1 LDRSKGPITA
11 KEIKTGNIEP
21 DVVRLG
27 NSVPLYMIR
36 AGSQPV
42 TKIDLVFKAGSWW
55 QSKPLL
61 ASTANAML
69 SEGTSGHSG
78 EGIAEKIDY
87 YGSYLNTYSDRDHA
101 FISLYSLTKHLDIIL
116 PLLSEII
123 KTPSF
128 PGKELQNYLE
138 RRKQVYMIE
147 KNKVTSLAR
156 EKFSLALYGR
166 KHPYGQQLS
175 VSDFKNIEREDL
187 NEFHRKFYLSGNCS
201 IIVSGNYNEKDL
213 VRKMDDLFG
222 GVDWQSGGTIE
233 KGHPKKQ
240 PSRKMRILIPKKDS
254 VQSALRIGREL
265 FNKTDPEYPGMMVLN
280 NILGGHFGSR
290 LMQNIREKK
299 GYTYGIGSV
308 MVSLRNSG
316 FLAIVSEVGTG
327 YWNAALKEIYKE
339 LDKLRRKPVPRNE
352 LEITRS
358 HMLGE
363 VLRGFDGPF
372 AWSESIKSLIEQD
385 MDTGFYQRLSDT
397 ILNISPRQLLEL
409 AEKYLSPSEMHEIIA
424 GNNVKSGRYSSL

>member
-1 LDRSKGPITA
+1 MDRSKVPLKA

-27 NSVPLYMIR
+27 NSVPIYMIH

-42 TKIDLVFKAGSWW
+42 IKIDLIFKAGSWW
-55 QSKPLL
+55 QSKPLV

-69 SEGTSGHSG
+69 MEGTSGYSG
-78 EGIAEKIDY
+78 EEIAEKIDY
-87 YGSYLNTYSDRDHA
+87 YGSYLNPYSDRDHA
-101 FISLYSLTKHLDIIL
+101 FISIYSLTKHLDIIL

-128 PGKELQNYLE
+128 PEKELQNYLE
-138 RRKQVYMIE
+138 RRKQAYMVE
-147 KNKVTSLAR
+147 KTRVTSLAR
-156 EKFSLALYGR
+156 EKFSFALYGPN
-166 KHPYGQQLS
+166 HPYGQQLT
-175 VSDFKNIEREDL
+175 VSDFNNINREDL
-187 NEFHRKFYLSGNCS
+187 EEFHKKFYLSGNLS
-201 IIVSGNYNEKDL
+201 IIVSGRYNEKDL
-213 VRKMDDLFG
+213 ARKMEDLFG
-222 GVDWQSGGTIE
+222 DADWQSGEMIE
-233 KGHPKKQ
+233 KVDPEKRA
-240 PSRKMRILIPKKDS
+240 SCNMRILIPKEDA
-254 VQSALRIGREL
+254 VQSALRVGREL
-265 FNKTDPEYPGMMVLN
+265 FNTTDPEYTGMLVLN

-316 FLAIVSEVGTG
+316 FMAIVSEVGTG
-327 YWNAALKEIYKE
+327 YWNAALKEISKE
-339 LDKLRRKPVPRNE
+339 LDKLRSKPVPRSE

-385 MDTGFYQRLSDT
+385 LDAGYYQRLSDT
-397 ILNISPRQLLEL
+397 ILNISPRQLHEL
-409 AEKYLSPSEMHEIIA
+409 AERYLSPSDMYEIIA
-424 GNNVKSGRYSSL
+424 GNTGKSG